1 MVIILHRRGQLH
13 LKTIKRNDFELINH
27 EHHLGLPLINR
38 EIAYL
43 QLVLLDADKHVD
55 CVVDFDRGGVEA
67 LKALLADL

>member
-13 LKTIKRNDFELINH
+13 LKTIERNDFELINH
-27 EHHLGLPLINR
+27 EYHLGLPLINR

-55 CVVDFDRGGVEA
+55 CVVDLDRGGVEA